1 MKTRILRS
9 LELFKGT
16 VLPVLAAESIC
27 WPWGPDTWQGAGR
40 ALSPF
45 ALSAGPLSS
54 GDGPC
59 TGLLSS
65 GIPVIFQP
73 RVQSDHPADSDIVLF
88 LNNSA
93 YVRRLK
99 FTFRN
104 SLLSGSSLS
113 SCSVMVHMW
122 VGKEFPDTRQNERRA
137 FIRVGD
143 IVRIAGGLMG
153 ESTPLKG

>member
-1 MKTRILRS
+1 MKTHILRS

-16 VLPVLAAESIC
+16 VLPVLAVESIC
-27 WPWGPDTWQGAGR
+27 WPWGPDTWQGAGH

-104 SLLSGSSLS
+104 SLLSGSSFTSRSLS
-113 SCSVMVHMW
+113 WC
-122 VGKEFPDTRQNERRA
+122 TRGLEKNFQIRDRMREER
-137 FIRVGD
+137 
-143 IVRIAGGLMG
+143 LL
-153 ESTPLKG
+153 EWETLLE

>member
-1 MKTRILRS
+1 MKTHILRS

-59 TGLLSS
+59 TGLC
-65 GIPVIFQP
+65 
-73 RVQSDHPADSDIVLF
+73 RVAF
-88 LNNSA
+88 LL
-93 YVRRLK
+93 Y
-99 FTFRN
+99 
-104 SLLSGSSLS
+104 SSLG
-113 SCSVMVHMW
+113 CNL
-122 VGKEFPDTRQNERRA
+122 TIQQ
-137 FIRVGD
+137 
-143 IVRIAGGLMG
+143 IV
-153 ESTPLKG
+153 T